1 MPSSGPKNA
10 LVLSAGGMFGAYQA
24 GAWKALAGRFRPDIV
39 IGASVGALNGWAIA
53 GGAAPE
59 QLIEQWLD
67 PGCAHLARIR
77 RPGAPW
83 RGIFDPAPLEA
94 RAEALW
100 KAYRPRV
107 QVGVVAVELGRFRPR
122 LFRNEEITW
131 RHLAASCAVLMC
143 YPQVRIESRLFT
155 DGGLLGALPL
165 WAAAT
170 LGAERIVAINVLDRA
185 PSRLLRAAVSV
196 VRAALPRPP
205 CLGPLAGL
213 CLIAPSRPLGSLRE
227 AVFWDEAAVRRSIE
241 LGEADAGRAVVECF

>member
-24 GAWKALAGRFRPDIV
+24 GVWKALAGRFRPDIV
-39 IGASVGALNGWAIA
+39 IGASVGALNAWAIA
-53 GGAAPE
+53 GGVEPD

-67 PGCAHLARIR
+67 PGCTGLARIR
-77 RPGAPW
+77 LGAPW

-94 RAEALW
+94 RIEALW
-100 KAYRPRV
+100 EAYRPRV
-107 QVGVVAVELGRFRPR
+107 EVGVVAVELGRFRPR
-122 LFRNEEITW
+122 LFRNEEITC

-165 WAAAT
+165 WAAAAV
-170 LGAERIVAINVLDRA
+170 GAERIVAIDVLNQA

-196 VRAALPRPP
+196 VRAVLPRPP
-205 CLGPLAGL
+205 RPDPPGGL
-213 CLIAPSRPLGSLRE
+213 CLIAPSQALGSLRE
-227 AVFWDEAAVRRSIE
+227 AVFWDEAAIRRSIE
-241 LGEADAGRAVVECF
+241 LGQTDGVRAVVECL